1 MNKKE
6 PRKIAIIGGGAAGFF
21 TAVNAA
27 RVNTQLDITI
37 FEKSREVLSKVR
49 VSGGGRCN
57 VTHHCFDP
65 EILSKHYPR
74 GEKVLRWSFE
84 QFQAKDTVE
93 WFENRGVKL
102 KAEED
107 GRMFP
112 TSDDSQ
118 TIIDCLM
125 SDARKYGVKIRT
137 KRKVDAVVP
146 EADGGGRLSIRKE
159 SPEKFD
165 AVVIATGGYNRE
177 KAYGWL
183 KTLGHSV
190 HSPVPSLFTFNFR
203 DKMLADLAG
212 ISVEN
217 AHVKIEELPF
227 EEAGPV
233 LITHWGLSGPA
244 VLKISAWAARD
255 LHDLEYRFHALVNWV
270 HPLNEHETREE
281 LIKLREK
288 NARKTV
294 SKQDQ
299 FSFPNRLWDRFL
311 ELSGIKTD
319 KRWADLSNK
328 EIHEL
333 TQTLFRSRYSIQGKT
348 TYKEEFVTC
357 GGIPLNEVNP
367 DTLESKIVPNLYFVG
382 EVLDIDGVTG
392 GFNFQAA
399 WTNGWLAANAIADQN

>member
-1 MNKKE
+1 MKKKE
-6 PRKIAIIGGGAAGFF
+6 PREIAIIGGGAAGFF

-27 RVNTQLDITI
+27 RQNPQLVITI

-65 EILSKHYPR
+65 EMLSKHYPR

-112 TSDDSQ
+112 TTDDSQ

-137 KRKVDAVVP
+137 KTKVDAVVP
-146 EADGGGRLSIRKE
+146 EADGGFQLSIHKGN
-159 SPEKFD
+159 PEYFD
-165 AVVIATGGYNRE
+165 RVVVATGGYNRE

-203 DKMLADLAG
+203 EKTLSDLAG

-281 LIKLREK
+281 LIKLRDK

-328 EIHEL
+328 EIHDL
-333 TQTLFRSRYSIQGKT
+333 TQTLFRSRYNIQGKT

>member
-118 TIIDCLM
+118 TIINCLM
-125 SDARKYGVKIRT
+125 SDARKYGVKILT
-137 KRKVDAVVP
+137 KTKVDAVVP
-146 EADGGGRLSIRKE
+146 EADGGVRLSIRKE